1 MIRKLLF
8 LLLVPVSCFGQ
19 VTTWTGVIRDTSNA
33 IVTSGKVNFTLAPST
48 DATIPGSSRFVA
60 TTTSCTINSDG
71 TLGIGTGACV
81 TTMNTALSPTGTSY
95 KICIQPYF
103 AQPGSCFYGF
113 AVLASQDI
121 TTQVPTPSTGPFN
134 YNPLAQGLP
143 GPQGPP
149 GSPGAGCGI
158 TNCTTALLPYGSL
171 ANFTTFTS
179 LTGFIQNNTNPTVSG
194 GQLHFTGGAQNF
206 LQSLDW
212 NYDTTLPEWSMTSTI
227 VAGTPS
233 STSAGVGLGIRSY
246 NAGGALYL
254 TAANVDLTNTAN
266 AGFVFIYQNDGAA
279 GAQSPTKITFSTGD
293 SIRLTFTREFD
304 TFTATASN
312 LTTGATP
319 ATAVFRYQFWYSQTK
334 LTPNRG
340 KFTLWNFGGS
350 QGISSFSISSVVPKG
365 VDLMCV
371 GDSKTVSYYVGSYG
385 DGYCAKLTGYLRTV
399 NESGGSDQT
408 ADVLAVIPEL
418 IALKPKAVLL
428 NIGRNDIGNGVPFAT
443 YSVNYASIVSQLVA
457 AGITVYHL
465 LPIYE
470 PSLDQSPLDTFIR
483 STYSSTSYFD
493 SGIGAYAV
501 TPSTVLAP
509 DGVHPNSFG
518 HQVITDSAV
527 RFLFGTTVAV
537 QTPPYISKT
546 IPRMLVGQI
555 GVDTSGVYN
564 FGYGLPQTDVTSNK
578 RVGSLGQSNDIA
590 NPWALI
596 VNVTGN
602 ATPSLR
608 KFNLQ
613 TEQDLASN
621 AGILSL
627 QENGGSLWGP
637 TAALGDNSLNVATT
651 AYVTNNVPKIF
662 DAAGTQYVQPHIVLV
677 QGNLV
682 AGTIIVNLTGSA
694 VFAANLYNC
703 STQNRTNNAVFN
715 INKISGSQIQIGD
728 SGSGTEA
735 FDLTCIGR

>member
-8 LLLVPVSCFGQ
+8 LLLIPVSCFGQ

-212 NYDTTLPEWSMTSTI
+212 NYDTTLPEWTMTSTI

-246 NAGGALYL
+246 NAGGALYI
-254 TAANVDLTNTAN
+254 TVANVDLTNTAN
-266 AGFVFIYQNDGAA
+266 AGFLFIYQNDGQA
-279 GAQSPTKITFSTGD
+279 GGQSPTKITFSAGD
-293 SIRLTFTREFD
+293 SIRLTFVREFD

-312 LTTGATP
+312 ITTGGAPVTAT
-319 ATAVFRYQFWYSQTK
+319 FRYQFYYAQTK
-334 LTPNRG
+334 LSPNRG
-340 KFTLWNFGGS
+340 KFALYNFGGS
-350 QGISSFSISSVVPKG
+350 QGVSSFSISSVVPKG

-385 DGYCAKLTGYLRTV
+385 DGYCTKLTGYLRTV
-399 NESGGSDQT
+399 NESGGSDET

-418 IALKPKAVLL
+418 VALKPKAVLL
-428 NIGRNDIGNGVPFAT
+428 NIGRNDIGRGVPFST

-465 LPIYE
+465 LPLYE
-470 PSLDQSPLDTFIR
+470 PGLDQGPLDTFIR
-483 STYSSTSYFD
+483 ANYPSNFFDGGLQAYS
-493 SGIGAYAV
+493 A
-501 TPSTVLAP
+501 TPSTVLSP
-509 DGVHPNSFG
+509 DAVHPNSFG
-518 HQVITDSAV
+518 HQVITDAAV
-527 RFLFGTTVAV
+527 RFLFGTNVAV
-537 QTPPYISKT
+537 QPPPYISKV

-555 GVDTSGVYN
+555 GVDTSGAYN
-564 FGYGLPQTDVTSNK
+564 FGYGLPQTDTTANK
-578 RVGSLGQSNDIA
+578 RVGSLGQSSDIA
-590 NPWALI
+590 NPWAL
-596 VNVTGN
+596 VVSVTGH
-602 ATPSLR
+602 ATPALR

-613 TEQDLASN
+613 TEQDLSSN

-627 QENGGSLWGP
+627 QENGGSLFGP
-637 TAALGDNSLNVATT
+637 TVALGDNSPSLATT
-651 AYVTNNVPKIF
+651 AFIAFNLPKIY
-662 DAAGTQYVQPHIVLV
+662 DAGGTQYFQPHIVLV
-677 QGNLV
+677 QGSLI
-682 AGTIIVNLTGSA
+682 AGTITVNFTGSA
-694 VFAANLYNC
+694 IFAANLYNC
-703 STQNRTNNAVFN
+703 NVQNRTNNAGLN
-715 INKISGSQIQIGD
+715 INRVSGSQVQIGD

>member
-8 LLLVPVSCFGQ
+8 LLLIPVSCFGQ

-179 LTGFIQNNTNPTVSG
+179 LTGFVPNAATPTVSG

-206 LQSLDW
+206 SQSLDW
-212 NYDTTLPEWSMTSTI
+212 NYDTTLPEWTMTSTI

-246 NAGGALYL
+246 NAGGALYI
-254 TAANVDLTNTAN
+254 TVANVDLTNTAN
-266 AGFVFIYQNDGAA
+266 AGFLFIYQNDGQA
-279 GAQSPTKITFSTGD
+279 GGQSPTKITFSAGD
-293 SIRLTFTREFD
+293 SIRLTFVREFD

-312 LTTGATP
+312 ITTGGAPVTAT
-319 ATAVFRYQFWYSQTK
+319 FRYQFYYAQTK
-334 LTPNRG
+334 LSPNRG
-340 KFTLWNFGGS
+340 KFALYNFGGS
-350 QGISSFSISSVVPKG
+350 QGVSSFSISSVVPKG

-385 DGYCAKLTGYLRTV
+385 DGYCTKLTGYLRTV
-399 NESGGSDQT
+399 NESGGSDET

-418 IALKPKAVLL
+418 VALKPKAVLL
-428 NIGRNDIGNGVPFAT
+428 NIGRNDIGRGVPFST

-457 AGITVYHL
+457 AGISVYHL
-465 LPIYE
+465 LPLYE
-470 PSLDQSPLDTFIR
+470 PGLDQGPLDTFIR
-483 STYSSTSYFD
+483 ANYPSNFFDGGLQAYS
-493 SGIGAYAV
+493 A
-501 TPSTVLAP
+501 TPSTVLSP
-509 DGVHPNSFG
+509 DAVHPNSFG
-518 HQVITDSAV
+518 HQVITDAAV
-527 RFLFGTTVAV
+527 RFLFGTNVAV
-537 QTPPYISKT
+537 QPPPYISKV

-555 GVDTSGVYN
+555 GVDTSGAYN
-564 FGYGLPQTDVTSNK
+564 FGYGLPQTDTTANK
-578 RVGSLGQSNDIA
+578 RVGSLGQSSDIA
-590 NPWALI
+590 NPWAL
-596 VNVTGN
+596 VVSVTGH
-602 ATPSLR
+602 ATPALR

-613 TEQDLASN
+613 TEQDLSSN

-627 QENGGSLWGP
+627 QENGGSLFGP
-637 TAALGDNSLNVATT
+637 TVALGDNSPSLATT
-651 AYVTNNVPKIF
+651 AFIAFNLPKIY
-662 DAAGTQYVQPHIVLV
+662 DAGGTQYFQPHIVLV
-677 QGNLV
+677 QGSLI
-682 AGTIIVNLTGSA
+682 AGTITVNFTGSA
-694 VFAANLYNC
+694 IFAANLYNC
-703 STQNRTNNAVFN
+703 NVQNRTNNAGLN
-715 INKISGSQIQIGD
+715 INRVSGSQVQIGD